1 MKNDIFLSNDY
12 AALPPY
18 VDNLAS
24 NYRTTFSQFVKEK
37 PKESLEQ
44 INKRIAENTQGLID
58 NVISSL
64 NNVDLFLVNS
74 LFINTPWVVPFD
86 RSEAKMDFIKND
98 GSIAKLDSMRVQS
111 SKLKLES
118 FKLSY
123 NDPNQLF
130 VPASTLDEDLKKND
144 LNVITIPIAASNGV
158 ESNFEFR
165 IYLGKLN
172 QNDKNRNK
180 ALQLLMNQVKQK
192 SGNIFLVELE
202 AKKETSLGRKLAE
215 N

>member
-1 MKNDIFLSNDY
+1 
-12 AALPPY
+12 
-18 VDNLAS
+18 
-24 NYRTTFSQFVKEK
+24 
-37 PKESLEQ
+37 
-44 INKRIAENTQGLID
+44 
-58 NVISSL
+58 
-64 NNVDLFLVNS
+64 
-74 LFINTPWVVPFD
+74 
-86 RSEAKMDFIKND
+86 MDFIKND
-98 GSIAKLDSMRVQS
+98 GSIAKVDSMRVQS

-130 VPASTLDEDLKKND
+130 VPASTLDEDLNKND

-172 QNDKNRNK
+172 ENDKNRNK

-202 AKKETSLGRKLAE
+202 AKKETPPGRKLEKEIILKMPIFSLRNKFNVKEFLISKGVKSIFTGVKMKNIFFLAKF
-215 N
+215 